1 MEEKTETQIAVWTS
15 GPMATDEKRLFLVL
29 DVATGV
35 LSARIEVDETDQV
48 TGRVVSSAENIS
60 LASALEMDDPS
71 LFSTKLRQRLDTLMT
86 GDAHEAVA

>member
-1 MEEKTETQIAVWTS
+1 MEEKTDTQIAVWTS

-60 LASALEMDDPS
+60 LASAL
-71 LFSTKLRQRLDTLMT
+71 
-86 GDAHEAVA
+86 